1 MLFNYVIFGFI
12 DNAVMLAGVITG
24 ISIEHKFPKK
34 YQTGFAGATIG
45 GGLGN
50 AFSDFLGGLGASSMS
65 LAIGS
70 FTGCIIALALIPLF
84 IKARTRL
91 RVQTINKQFKKV

>member
-12 DNAVMLAGVITG
+12 DNAVMFAGVITG

-84 IKARTRL
+84 MKIRSRL

>member
-24 ISIEHKFPKK
+24 ISIEHKVPKK
-34 YQTGFAGATIG
+34 YQTGFLGATIG

-84 IKARTRL
+84 MKIRSRL

>member
-12 DNAVMLAGVITG
+12 DNSVMLAGVITG
-24 ISIEHKFPKK
+24 ISIEKKFPKK
-34 YQTGFAGATIG
+34 YQTGFSGATIG

-84 IKARTRL
+84 MKIRSRL